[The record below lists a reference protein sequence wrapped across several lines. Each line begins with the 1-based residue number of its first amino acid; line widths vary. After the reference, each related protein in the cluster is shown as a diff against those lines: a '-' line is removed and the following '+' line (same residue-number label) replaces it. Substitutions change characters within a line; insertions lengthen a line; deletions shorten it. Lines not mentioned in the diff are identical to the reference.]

1 MTFDHKLTTECN
13 MFCKKIPVDMLLNS
27 KGTKVNQSRNHS
39 PYSLDINECTEGTDN
54 CVNGSCVNTLG
65 SYRCTCNPGWTGT
78 ICDTGAFKNS

>member
-1 MTFDHKLTTECN
+1 
-13 MFCKKIPVDMLLNS
+13 MLLNS
-27 KGTKVNQSRNHS
+27 KGIKVNQSSNHQ

-78 ICDTGAFKNS
+78 ICNTGAFKNS